1 MKSSLQ
7 EGDRV
12 MVFGDPVKEKYFN
25 GEAVLFS
32 FLGEAAYPGY
42 EYWYVHFE
50 KENKLR
56 IKMVH
61 PDHQI
66 L

>member
-12 MVFGDPVKEKYFN
+12 MVFGDPLKEKYFN
-25 GEAVLFS
+25 GEAVLCTFV
-32 FLGEAAYPGY
+32 GESDYPGY
-42 EYWYVHFE
+42 EYWWVHFE
-50 KENKLR
+50 RETKNC